1 MSVLCFKTPIIL
13 IKCVI
18 FAGKPNI
25 VSVWAENS
33 VGLVSKAM
41 TGAVIIDQTIPQ
53 AGTVVCPDYIQVY
66 FRGKKGGGE
75 AWHINV
81 EISSLHSAEN
91 LGALKF
97 IIM

>member
-1 MSVLCFKTPIIL
+1 M
-13 IKCVI
+13 

-53 AGTVVCPDYIQVY
+53 AGTVTCPDYIQVY
-66 FRGKKGGGE
+66 VRKIKKGRGNM
-75 AWHINV
+75 AH
-81 EISSLHSAEN
+81 
-91 LGALKF
+91 KF
-97 IIM
+97 RNFFQTVQKI

>member
-1 MSVLCFKTPIIL
+1 M
-13 IKCVI
+13 

-53 AGTVVCPDYIQVY
+53 AGTVTCPDYIQVY
-66 FRGKKGGGE
+66 VRKIKKGRGSMT
-75 AWHINV
+75 INL
-81 EISSLHSAEN
+81 EISFKQCR
-91 LGALKF
+91 KF
-97 IIM
+97 RSTLS

>member
-1 MSVLCFKTPIIL
+1 M
-13 IKCVI
+13 

-53 AGTVVCPDYIQVY
+53 AGTVTCPDYIQVY
-66 FRGKKGGGE
+66 VRKIKKGRGSM
-75 AWHINV
+75 AHKFRNF
-81 EISSLHSAEN
+81 EISFKQCR
-91 LGALKF
+91 KF
-97 IIM
+97 RSTLS

>member
-1 MSVLCFKTPIIL
+1 MCKPL
-13 IKCVI
+13 

-53 AGTVVCPDYIQVY
+53 AGTVTCPDYIQVY
-66 FRGKKGGGE
+66 LRK
-75 AWHINV
+75 
-81 EISSLHSAEN
+81 
-91 LGALKF
+91 
-97 IIM
+97 